1 MSKSIV
7 EFAQEVKTETKRVTW
22 PSRKEVTTT
31 TIVVFIMVFIMSMV
45 LLVADFIIS
54 HGVDFILSLGQT
66 N

>member
-1 MSKSIV
+1 MSKSVV

-31 TIVVFIMVFIMSMV
+31 TIVVFVMVFIMSIV